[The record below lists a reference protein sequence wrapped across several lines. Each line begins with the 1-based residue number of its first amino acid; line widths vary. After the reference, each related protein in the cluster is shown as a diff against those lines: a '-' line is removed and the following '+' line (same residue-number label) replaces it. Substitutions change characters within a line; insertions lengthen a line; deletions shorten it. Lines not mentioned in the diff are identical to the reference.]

1 MFEYAFMNHAFVAG
15 MVLGAAIPC
24 IGVIVV
30 LKRLSMMGDAL
41 SHSSLA
47 GVAGGLIAGVD
58 PVAGSVVACL
68 AAAGAVE
75 LVRRRFEGHAEL
87 AIAVVM
93 SCGVGLAGVLSGFVP
108 SAASFSSFL
117 FGSIVAISDDELVAA
132 ELVGAAVLVACVFFR
147 RQLFLVALDERAA
160 RLAGVRVNAMN
171 ALFVILTA
179 LTVAVGARTV
189 GALIVSSMMVVPVA
203 CALQVA
209 RSWRQ
214 TVAVSCAVG
223 LAITAAGLVLSF
235 ELGLKPGGAIVLV
248 GVALLLCVIA
258 AKALVRRLRRSAGR
272 GNAPSSVHRGR

>member
-1 MFEYAFMNHAFVAG
+1 MFEYAFMNHAFIAG

-68 AAAGAVE
+68 AAA
-75 LVRRRFEGHAEL
+75 EL
-87 AIAVVM
+87 AIAIVM

-117 FGSIVAISDDELVAA
+117 FGSIVAISDDELIAA
-132 ELVGAAVLVACVFFR
+132 ALVGAAVLGACILFR
-147 RQLFLVALDERAA
+147 RKLFLVTLDERAA
-160 RLAGVRVNAMN
+160 RLAGVRVKAVN

-189 GALIVSSMMVVPVA
+189 GALVVSSMMVVPVA

-209 RSWRQ
+209 RSWKQ
-214 TVAVSCAVG
+214 TVAISCAVG

-235 ELGLKPGGAIVLV
+235 ELGLKPGGTIVLV
-248 GVALLLCVIA
+248 GVVLLLCIIVV
-258 AKALVRRLRRSAGR
+258 KAFARQR
-272 GNAPSSVHRGR
+272 